1 MKTPDGEALVPLPP
15 KTVLVERLELSG
27 PEREVYQHLF
37 ANARRSFAA
46 NVDAGT
52 LMKSYTTIFAHIL
65 RLRQSCCHP
74 LLTRNKTILA
84 EEEAAEE
91 AADIAKGLGDDMD
104 LSALLERFSADE
116 GEQDASKFGSH
127 VLRQIQE
134 EEGTECPICSEEP
147 MVEQAVTGC
156 WHSACK
162 KCLMDYIEHQIAK
175 GELPRCFNCRE
186 PINARDVFEVIR
198 EDEEMDDVQAGSALT
213 AAIDLD
219 DGEDGDSGDEL
230 YTSTQRPADS
240 NKAAKLNI
248 APTTTTTRISLRRV
262 NQLSSI
268 KISALLTALKKLR
281 KTDSLTKSVVFSQFT
296 SFLDLIGPALTAAR
310 IPTLRF
316 DGSMSQ
322 RERARVLTDFAN
334 RTGFTVLLLSLRAG
348 GVGLNLTCA
357 KRVRCCRVF
366 VCQGAPADRSAAG
379 VYARPMVVIRGGSP
393 SHRPGP
399 QDGADGGSG
408 GGAVHH
414 RGVYRGE
421 NAEDPRAE
429 EVHVSFLCFLPVLYS
444 CWWVRGWV
452 EMVFLLTGSGLVRV
466 RSA

>member
-1 MKTPDGEALVPLPP
+1 
-15 KTVLVERLELSG
+15 
-27 PEREVYQHLF
+27 
-37 ANARRSFAA
+37 
-46 NVDAGT
+46 
-52 LMKSYTTIFAHIL
+52 
-65 RLRQSCCHP
+65 
-74 LLTRNKTILA
+74 
-84 EEEAAEE
+84 
-91 AADIAKGLGDDMD
+91 
-104 LSALLERFSADE
+104 
-116 GEQDASKFGSH
+116 
-127 VLRQIQE
+127 
-134 EEGTECPICSEEP
+134 

-162 KCLMDYIEHQIAK
+162 KCLMDYIEHQTAK

-219 DGEDGDSGDEL
+219 DDEEGDSDDDL
-230 YTSTQRPADS
+230 YTSTQRPPGS
-240 NKAAKLNI
+240 NKAAKHAS
-248 APTTTTTRISLRRV
+248 APTTTTRISLRRV
-262 NQLSSI
+262 NQLSST

-281 KTDSLTKSVVFSQFT
+281 KTDPLAKSVVFSQFT
-296 SFLDLIGPALTAAR
+296 SFLDLVGPALAAAR

-322 RERARVLTDFAN
+322 RERARVLADFAN

-366 VCQGAPADRSAAG
+366 VCQGAPANRFAAG
-379 VYARPMVVIRGGSP
+379 VYARPLVVMGGGSS

-408 GGAVHH
+408 GGTVHH
-414 RGVYRGE
+414 RGIYRGK
-421 NAEDPRAE
+421 NA
-429 EVHVSFLCFLPVLYS
+429 
-444 CWWVRGWV
+444 
-452 EMVFLLTGSGLVRV
+452 
-466 RSA
+466 